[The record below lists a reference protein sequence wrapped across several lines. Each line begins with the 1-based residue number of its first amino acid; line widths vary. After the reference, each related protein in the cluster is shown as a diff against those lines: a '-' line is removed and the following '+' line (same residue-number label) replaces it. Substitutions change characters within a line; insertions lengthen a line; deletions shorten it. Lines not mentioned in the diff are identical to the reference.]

1 MLLKLTDTAKI
12 KAGNLEL
19 VDPISRGLGV
29 QDKPCLLWLTLKLQQ
44 YHKGPGFSMPSC
56 RAFQDCHRLLGCN
69 LGQTYLLLKKELF
82 TTPSSF
88 TLRLPKPEKTKVR
101 SF

>member
-19 VDPISRGLGV
+19 VNPISRGLV

-44 YHKGPGFSMPSC
+44 YHKGPVFSMPNF
-56 RAFQDCHRLLGCN
+56 RTFQDCHRLLGCN
-69 LGQTYLLLKKELF
+69 LGQTYLSLKKGLL

-88 TLRLPKPEKTKVR
+88 TLRLAKPHKTKVR